1 MEAKIEYYSNAIR
14 TIMAYEGCSEEKA
27 IDILEGKCIDE
38 LPF

>member
-1 MEAKIEYYSNAIR
+1 MEYSKDAIR
-14 TIMAYEGCSEEKA
+14 AIMAYEGCTEQEA